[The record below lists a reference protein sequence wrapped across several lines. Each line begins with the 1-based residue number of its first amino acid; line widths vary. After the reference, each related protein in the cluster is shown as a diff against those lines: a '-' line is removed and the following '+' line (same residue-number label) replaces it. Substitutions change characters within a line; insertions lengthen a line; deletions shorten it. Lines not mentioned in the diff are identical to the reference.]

1 MIKNVFLLSAILL
14 IIDMV
19 YLSMI
24 SKTYGTMI
32 KDIQGTDMK
41 VRWDSAFM
49 TYALVILQLYYF
61 ILQQDRSEYDAFL
74 LGMTTYGIYDFT
86 SSELHNTNT
95 ISTHEINLN
104 FYFIKTHNRQKHIV
118 KHKIDKQGF

>member
-32 KDIQGTDMK
+32 KDIQGTEMK

-61 ILQQDRSEYDAFL
+61 ILQPDRSEYDAFL
-74 LGMTTYGIYDFT
+74 LGMTTYGVYDFT
-86 SSELHNTNT
+86 SYALLKDYKLSTAFIDMIWGGMLYFLT
-95 ISTHEINLN
+95 IKI
-104 FYFIKTHNRQKHIV
+104 YRVIV
-118 KHKIDKQGF
+118 E